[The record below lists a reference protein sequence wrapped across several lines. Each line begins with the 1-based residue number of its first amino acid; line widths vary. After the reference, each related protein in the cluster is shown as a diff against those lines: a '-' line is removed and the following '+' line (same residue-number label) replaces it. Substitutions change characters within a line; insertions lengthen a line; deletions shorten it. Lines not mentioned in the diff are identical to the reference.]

1 MGSVDLPSKKA
12 GIDVVCVKVEKDVS
26 DQHPFCLLLLA
37 HSSRRSSRRDPPTSG
52 SHLKWK
58 HDERRRRRG
67 EADAA
72 AGREP
77 APPAAVLVRPL
88 LPRRRKR
95 WWWQQVAPAER
106 SSVFSAGNRIL
117 AGLSQSGGDGM
128 GSCFWETECFLGGV
142 GGLLEDAEEHA
153 QGDERGILD
162 VRGAADAAFDFTV
175 LQPEEEW
182 GGSVAE

>member
-1 MGSVDLPSKKA
+1 MTHDHIIVTLSLLRIIDPSTW
-12 GIDVVCVKVEKDVS
+12 S
-26 DQHPFCLLLLA
+26 
-37 HSSRRSSRRDPPTSG
+37 T
-52 SHLKWK
+52 
-58 HDERRRRRG
+58 RRG
-67 EADAA
+67 KLVGRSKADTLTCGCIPHRKD
-72 AGREP
+72 GRRGGG
-77 APPAAVLVRPL
+77 VR
-88 LPRRRKR
+88 RH
-95 WWWQQVAPAER
+95 
-106 SSVFSAGNRIL
+106 GNRIL